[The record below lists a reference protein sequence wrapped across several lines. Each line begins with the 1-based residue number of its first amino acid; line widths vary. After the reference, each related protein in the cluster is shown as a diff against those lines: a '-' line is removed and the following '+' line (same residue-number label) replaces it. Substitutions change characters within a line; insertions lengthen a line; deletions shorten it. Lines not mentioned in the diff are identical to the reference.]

1 MNTQELK
8 QYIDKVLGNNLRC
21 LLPSYWWKR
30 AFGAVIDKVDEKI
43 DGSNLKTINGESIIG
58 TGNLKVGTELRVI
71 TLPWQPNVRADENK
85 RYDFTQE
92 FIDAYATAYPDKA
105 ETVRS
110 YGEKAFANNKEVF
123 QILIEKAKLNESV
136 DVVIDPVDAYKVFG
150 YEIENYSI
158 DFSASIPTS
167 VSFMNVTSPKEL
179 KGCTLMP
186 MPWGGDG
193 GESEFC
199 FMNHEYLYLMEDG
212 SVEYKKYSAGSSGGI
227 TVDSELSET
236 SENPV
241 QNKVVTEVLT
251 RFAYNANGMNIY
263 LALGQ
268 TSLSAEQRTTNAS
281 TFSSLIS
288 GIVKPINCVT
298 VTDTV
303 KFQVQLYSWNGSS
316 DRINLY
322 ISDWD
327 NGNAFEKLKYRF
339 FPDGST
345 EYVGRVTVDSEL
357 SETSENPIQN
367 KAVTLALNEKASI
380 AYVNEKV
387 GNAGG
392 NITVDTEFSETSE
405 NPIANKTVAKALS
418 EVADAFEGKQNTIAD
433 LDEIRSGAAKGATA
447 IQEVKTIN
455 NQSILGEGN
464 ITIQGG
470 GGGVAQLMTNV
481 TYNELVA
488 LRDSASLVPGMYY
501 RITDYETETSSANTM
516 SAHHPFDIVVM
527 ALSKDTLSEDARAMQ
542 SERDIDG
549 YFTNSNLGA
558 WELKYCLDNDI
569 NRFSWAVAPSSII
582 DVDLTDLELGVVSA
596 FLNGTFLYE
605 GVSFYR
611 WDFTFEGMTVCFF
624 TTTENPSVGEN
635 TVIYLLEVG
644 EILGEAAI
652 VDTKTTTE
660 KGKGVVYH
668 MVDEKQNDVPYDFK
682 NIMFTRKLTNGQY
695 DDVNGVDEFVYTFN
709 LADESGNLDFSLY
722 GLCNS
727 NVMLPAS
734 STLNNNVFLNHTG
747 DARCMSNKFGTYCL
761 NNTFGNFALFNTF
774 GDYCS
779 NNLFGED
786 CGENSFGND
795 CYDNIFGNS
804 FNGNKMD
811 GGYGNVFGDTCW
823 GNIIGTSFN
832 DNRLGDNCSGNEFGS
847 ENNGNILS
855 HGCDYNKFGYYCR
868 ENELGENCSGN
879 TFNNRCARNIL
890 GNYCSFN
897 DFGNYC
903 QSHVFGNYCQQ
914 ISLGDDCFG
923 IIIGVQG
930 VDSYYKR
937 IKIKNGYHIKLV
949 NTESAVSQS
958 QVQNYTIGEISGENQ
973 SNKIQLEVFRGRI
986 GETYISKN
994 SNGEIKQWCPADLAQ

>member
-1 MNTQELK
+1 MTTKELK
-8 QYIDKVLGNNLRC
+8 SYIDRILGNNVRC

-30 AFGAVIDKVDEKI
+30 MFGMTLDKMDADKEELIKKI
-43 DGSNLKTINGESIIG
+43 
-58 TGNLKVGTELRVI
+58 
-71 TLPWQPNVRADENK
+71 Q
-85 RYDFTQE
+85 
-92 FIDAYATAYPDKA
+92 
-105 ETVRS
+105 
-110 YGEKAFANNKEVF
+110 
-123 QILIEKAKLNESV
+123 
-136 DVVIDPVDAYKVFG
+136 
-150 YEIENYSI
+150 
-158 DFSASIPTS
+158 
-167 VSFMNVTSPKEL
+167 
-179 KGCTLMP
+179 
-186 MPWGGDG
+186 
-193 GESEFC
+193 
-199 FMNHEYLYLMEDG
+199 
-212 SVEYKKYSAGSSGGI
+212 SAGSKV
-227 TVDSELSET
+227 TVDSALSTT
-236 SENPV
+236 STNPV
-241 QNKVVTEVLT
+241 QNKVVTEAINERPTALQMLEFVGNTYEDVNRSVYIGNTEDYHIVNWKETNKTNLT
-251 RFAYNANGMNIY
+251 RNVSENEIIHFRIKYILDKYNFITLNPVSIERFPSTTADYATYYECVVCINDAYERWRIYVDGSVEFVGLENIGEASGALQFGQERMVYFETSNTPAKLTDEQKAYNAETYKMVCIDDKPVYLSHFGHWGYQKELTFGDPNGHMIVGF
-263 LALGQ
+263 LMGSKD
-268 TSLSAEQRTTNAS
+268 SLQEAS
-281 TFSSLIS
+281 
-288 GIVKPINCVT
+288 V
-298 VTDTV
+298 
-303 KFQVQLYSWNGSS
+303 
-316 DRINLY
+316 RIN
-322 ISDWD
+322 
-327 NGNAFEKLKYRF
+327 A
-339 FPDGST
+339 DGSAYLIGLVNIADAT
-345 EYVGRVTVDSEL
+345 LDAESER
-357 SETSENPIQN
+357 PIQN

-558 WELKYCLDNDI
+558 WGLKYCLDNDI

-879 TFNNRCARNIL
+879 TFNNGCARNIL

>member
-8 QYIDKVLGNNLRC
+8 QYIDRVLGNNIRC

-367 KAVTLALNEKASI
+367 KAVYAALEEIRTSGVAPDEIYIGEEEPTDENVKVWINPNEQGES
-380 AYVNEKV
+380 
-387 GNAGG
+387 AGG
-392 NITVDTEFSETSE
+392 GS
-405 NPIANKTVAKALS
+405 
-418 EVADAFEGKQNTIAD
+418 
-433 LDEIRSGAAKGATA
+433 
-447 IQEVKTIN
+447 
-455 NQSILGEGN
+455 
-464 ITIQGG
+464 
-470 GGGVAQLMTNV
+470 GVARVYLPLED
-481 TYNELVA
+481 ELTEEQKEEN
-488 LRDSASLVPGMYY
+488 RAS
-501 RITDYETETSSANTM
+501 
-516 SAHHPFDIVVM
+516 
-527 ALSKDTLSEDARAMQ
+527 
-542 SERDIDG
+542 
-549 YFTNSNLGA
+549 
-558 WELKYCLDNDI
+558 
-569 NRFSWAVAPSSII
+569 
-582 DVDLTDLELGVVSA
+582 
-596 FLNGTFLYE
+596 
-605 GVSFYR
+605 
-611 WDFTFEGMTVCFF
+611 FE
-624 TTTENPSVGEN
+624 
-635 TVIYLLEVG
+635 
-644 EILGEAAI
+644 
-652 VDTKTTTE
+652 
-660 KGKGVVYH
+660 
-668 MVDEKQNDVPYDFK
+668 
-682 NIMFTRKLTNGQY
+682 
-695 DDVNGVDEFVYTFN
+695 
-709 LADESGNLDFSLY
+709 
-722 GLCNS
+722 
-727 NVMLPAS
+727 
-734 STLNNNVFLNHTG
+734 
-747 DARCMSNKFGTYCL
+747 
-761 NNTFGNFALFNTF
+761 
-774 GDYCS
+774 
-779 NNLFGED
+779 
-786 CGENSFGND
+786 
-795 CYDNIFGNS
+795 
-804 FNGNKMD
+804 
-811 GGYGNVFGDTCW
+811 
-823 GNIIGTSFN
+823 
-832 DNRLGDNCSGNEFGS
+832 
-847 ENNGNILS
+847 
-855 HGCDYNKFGYYCR
+855 
-868 ENELGENCSGN
+868 
-879 TFNNRCARNIL
+879 
-890 GNYCSFN
+890 
-897 DFGNYC
+897 
-903 QSHVFGNYCQQ
+903 
-914 ISLGDDCFG
+914 
-923 IIIGVQG
+923 
-930 VDSYYKR
+930 
-937 IKIKNGYHIKLV
+937 KIKNGASIQFALNMAFETV
-949 NTESAVSQS
+949 NIDSESMYFYVPDDEEEY
-958 QVQNYTIGEISGENQ
+958 VGIVMTMHYTH
-973 SNKIQLEVFRGRI
+973 
-986 GETYISKN
+986 
-994 SNGEIKQWCPADLAQ
+994 ADLIDHILSVTHRNYMFTLLPDGEVIQDAYAEEPSIPASSGPFRVWYSDAVELTEKQINDNKASYNEIRNGGTINNVYYVGAEGIIGHPYLFMTGFTDGIAGVAAVDFAIGLNDGAVTAEMIDLGLSEDGTVTLM